1 MRTRNGHLDSP
12 LFFMPAGDDPA
23 NKVRGGISVTFGCQI
38 S

>member
-23 NKVRGGISVTFGCQI
+23 SKFGG
-38 S
+38 